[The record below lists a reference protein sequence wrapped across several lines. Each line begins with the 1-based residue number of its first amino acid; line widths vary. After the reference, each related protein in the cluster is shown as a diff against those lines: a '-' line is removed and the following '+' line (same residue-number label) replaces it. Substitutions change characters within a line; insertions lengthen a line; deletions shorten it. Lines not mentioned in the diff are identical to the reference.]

1 MPSSL
6 PTPESFREYTVENA
20 GRWLR
25 PPLLLA
31 LALSSVFLAGID
43 KTHFNHAAKL
53 GSAETLSI
61 TANLSLEHRLRLC
74 LRLELAPDGSAQCL
88 THSRWPV
95 GIYALVKLAMWPFDG
110 DLLAMMAAVRTFM
123 LLLLCVAAAL
133 AYLAL
138 RRVASDSWVALA
150 ATLIAFSSYNV
161 LHYGHAANT
170 EGASELFAMMLVFHG
185 MVIYVQDRRFGQ
197 LVAKTCV
204 ALLLGWRVYA
214 LLLPFVVLGL
224 VSESVCIGR
233 QMVASRCKRPAQVAL
248 SLIRSRFVVL
258 GAVALLFGTAVLS
271 FNLANEY
278 AAHDGELSLTELP
291 TLASMRNRTGFWK
304 REIKRKGNL
313 PFPLQQLHRV
323 GTAVVPFALP
333 APRDGFGRLA
343 DDGWIGVSM
352 IYLGTFALVACIVWL
367 PPAAIARREKMLL
380 ATLALFGPCWALGMW
395 RNTYLHPH
403 ESMFWFGVPLAVYA
417 LILLRYRQ
425 RLNGRLAMWAA
436 IVTVPVFALSPLK
449 EGRLSHSDELQKTM
463 MADFSAIRE
472 TTRGKTVFIDRDVY
486 SSPSWQVASAGFFLP
501 GSILQF
507 DTHAPMKGGGIL
519 YDGFKNRK
527 RGYDFIVSTRRLEHP
542 ALLTPDNQRVF
553 LYDGSAFTSADGFFM
568 DSYRAELAALAPPE
582 THGDFEVYLQDR
594 KLIYFNTRCMAE
606 NKRGIFFLHVVPE
619 QVDDLPKYRAS
630 AGFDNLDF
638 SFVDRGVAVDGKCL
652 MNVQLPPYA
661 IASAATGQYLPDE
674 AGEEGVLWRMEL
686 DLAMDAIEQN
696 MDAIEQK

>member
-31 LALSSVFLAGID
+31 LALSSVFLVETD
-43 KTHFNHAAKL
+43 KTHFNL
-53 GSAETLSI
+53 GSQSQAETLSI
-61 TANLSLEHRLRLC
+61 TANLSLEHRLRMC
-74 LRLELAPDGSAQCL
+74 LRLDMAPDGSAQCL
-88 THSRWPV
+88 TYSRWPV
-95 GIYALVKLAMWPFDG
+95 GIYALFKLAMWPVDG
-110 DLLAMMAAVRTFM
+110 DLLAMMAAARTFM

-138 RRVASDSWVALA
+138 RRVASDPWVALT
-150 ATLIAFSSYNV
+150 ATLIAFSSFNV
-161 LHYGHAANT
+161 LHYGQVANT
-170 EGASELFAMMLVFHG
+170 EGASELFAVMLVFHG

-214 LLLPFVVLGL
+214 LLLPFVVLGF
-224 VSESVCIGR
+224 VNESVCIGR
-233 QMVASRCKRPAQVAL
+233 QLVADRRKRLAQAAL
-248 SLIRSRFVVL
+248 SLIRSRFVAL
-258 GAVALLFGTAVLS
+258 GTVALLFGTAVLG

-291 TLASMRNRTGFWK
+291 SFASMRSRTAFWNV
-304 REIKRKGNL
+304 EIDRKEGL
-313 PFPLQQLHRV
+313 PFPLQQLHRA

-333 APRDGFGRLA
+333 APRDRFGRLA

-367 PPAAIARREKMLL
+367 WPAAFARREKMLF

-395 RNTYLHPH
+395 RNTYPHPL
-403 ESMFWFGVPLAVYA
+403 ESIIWFGIPLAMYA
-417 LILLRYRQ
+417 LILLHYRQ

-436 IVTVPVFALSPLK
+436 IVAAPVFALSASK
-449 EGRLSHSDELQKTM
+449 EGRLSHSDERQKKM
-463 MADFSAIRE
+463 MTDFSAMRE

-486 SSPSWQVASAGFFLP
+486 ASPSWQVASAGFFLP

-507 DTHAPMKGGGIL
+507 DTHAPMTGGAIF

-542 ALLTPDNQRVF
+542 ALLTPHSQRVF
-553 LYDGSAFTSADGFFM
+553 LYDGSAFASADGFFM
-568 DSYRAELAALAPPE
+568 DSYRAELRALGPPE

-594 KLIYFNTRCMAE
+594 ELIYFNTPCSAE
-606 NKRGIFFLHVVPE
+606 DKRGIFFLHLVPE
-619 QVDDLPKYRAS
+619 QTDDLPRHRAS

-638 SFVDRGVAVDGKCL
+638 SFEDRGVAVDGKCL
-652 MNVQLPPYA
+652 MNVQLPAYA
-661 IASAATGQYLPDE
+661 IASAATGQYLPSE
-674 AGEEGVLWRMEL
+674 AGDESVLWRMDL
-686 DLAMDAIEQN
+686 DISAIDE
-696 MDAIEQK
+696 